1 MPAAIRSMT
10 SLPAQ
15 VFKIKDRGIIRIG
28 AIADLVIFDLAKIKD
43 KATFTEP
50 YQLAEGIQFV
60 FVNGK
65 VAILKGKPTNILS
78 GQVLLK

>member
-1 MPAAIRSMT
+1 MT

-15 VFKIKDRGIIRIG
+15 VFKIKDRGILREN
-28 AIADLVIFDLAKIKD
+28 AIADLTIFDLDKISD

-50 YQLAEGIQFV
+50 YQLAEGITHV

-65 VAILKGKPTNILS
+65 LAVSEGKAMGTMN
-78 GQVLLK
+78 GQVLLR